1 MFEGLF
7 ERLGYLCFSLSNTD
21 IVMTQPKHRT
31 IKTNDGLDVY
41 IGGEKSYTIS
51 QSVLDMRAHFND
63 VRGNLLERDGQ
74 WVLVT
79 KDKEVHQSDNM
90 VTLDNLVEESGLA
103 EDGYLIFD
111 FDEGNEFQ
119 CDIF

>member
-21 IVMTQPKHRT
+21 IVMTQPKHRK

-51 QSVLDMRAHFND
+51 QSVLDMRAHD
-63 VRGNLLERDGQ
+63 
-74 WVLVT
+74 
-79 KDKEVHQSDNM
+79 
-90 VTLDNLVEESGLA
+90 
-103 EDGYLIFD
+103 
-111 FDEGNEFQ
+111 
-119 CDIF
+119 